1 MPLDSF
7 LIPADQAQNKDLVP
21 ANQIAD
27 RPEFF
32 MPGKSGGEFITPDE
46 DTEAA
51 AKEALERY
59 EHYLP
64 KLQPIW
70 SRWVKHWRLYMAAR
84 KNTRTAREKWR
95 SWVHVPYPFSGIQTT
110 VGSFMDV
117 VLSLDPPI
125 KPSGVG
131 PEDLIKDKKIE
142 RLLAYQM
149 RKTDF
154 PGELELFLIELF
166 VQGIAFRKSNWIN
179 DVRKIYVHPDQEE
192 MTEFEE
198 SVVAAIEA
206 GMPMPPSF
214 DQQQGPPGPDQQMP
228 TEPGQTFG
236 PPPGSDSSEAVANGV
251 APPGGAP
258 TDPPMSQEESLEAFE
273 QWRQQ
278 AIANGIPVPEPP
290 VPGPQDIINYRGTG
304 FTRVSAFDMV
314 YDPATAPWDRQEF
327 VYQRSVKTIKWL
339 KDRAKPNDPSA
350 PFNMQKL
357 MEAIGQGTNSSGQG
371 GDPRVSSYQEEIL
384 GMMDITSSQGE
395 EPGRKDDNRL
405 VEVLTCWAR
414 GTEFPYRVMVNRHP
428 DLINNLKVTPYWHG
442 EPPFM
447 VPTNNRIPGM
457 LPAMGELWQPERLY
471 YEMNTL
477 RGLRIDGVL
486 LSILPMFVRLR
497 EAGMVELAK
506 KLIPGMIMEA
516 SRPDAVTQ
524 LTNIEVPMQA
534 FTEIDKIKSDIDETN
549 ATFPNVRGG
558 ISSGSGITAT
568 EANRAFENAMVRTTQ
583 RIVRFENELSRWVR
597 HSLFNWYQ
605 FAKPKERMRVGGD
618 PGLDPFVEYRRKD
631 FLVAIDMDFHFAGAR
646 TAVNTSEE
654 IAQLKDLLITATN
667 AQIPNANIAAMFTRI
682 AELSSRDSSQFT
694 FSEEQMQ
701 QQQAQAAEEGGDQA
715 PPEEEAQQ

>member
-1 MPLDSF
+1 MPANDF
-7 LIPADQAQNKDLVP
+7 LIPADQAAGKDLIP
-21 ANQIAD
+21 ANQISE
-27 RPEFF
+27 RPELF
-32 MPGKSGGEFITPDE
+32 MPGKEGGEFIQPDE
-46 DTEAA
+46 DTVKAA
-51 AKEALERY
+51 TEALERY

-117 VLSLDPPI
+117 VLALDPPI
-125 KPSGVG
+125 KPSGIG
-131 PEDLIKDKKIE
+131 PEDLKKDKKIE
-142 RLLAYQM
+142 RLIAYQM
-149 RKTDF
+149 RKVDF

-179 DVRKIYVHPDQEE
+179 DVRKIWVHPQQDE
-192 MTEFEE
+192 MSEFEE
-198 SVVAAIEA
+198 MVVAAVEA

-214 DQQQGPPGPDQQMP
+214 EQDQGLQG
-228 TEPGQTFG
+228 
-236 PPPGSDSSEAVANGV
+236 SSEAVAN
-251 APPGGAP
+251 AMLPPGGAP
-258 TDPPMSQEESLEAFE
+258 PPSGSTIPTGAPGTEPPPMSKEESLEAFE
-273 QWRQQ
+273 VWRQQ

-290 VPGPQDIINYRGTG
+290 VPGPMDVINYRGTG
-304 FTRVSAFDMV
+304 FTRVSGFDMV
-314 YDPATAPWDRQEF
+314 YDPAIAPWSKQEF
-327 VYQRSVKTIKWL
+327 TFQRSVKTIGWL
-339 KDRAKPNDPSA
+339 KSRAKEGDVGS
-350 PFNMQKL
+350 PFDMQKL
-357 MEAIGQGTNSSGQG
+357 MEAIGEGTDSSGSG
-371 GDPRVSSYQEEIL
+371 AGDMRVSSYQEEIL
-384 GMMDITSSQGE
+384 GMMEITSSQGE
-395 EPGRKDDNRL
+395 EPGRTDDNRL
-405 VEVLTCWAR
+405 VEVITCWAP
-414 GTEFPYRVMVNRHP
+414 GTEFPYRVMVNRHK
-428 DLINNLKVTPYWHG
+428 DLVNKLKITPYWHG
-442 EPPFM
+442 EPPLI

-516 SRPDAVTQ
+516 SRTDAVTQ
-524 LTNIEVPMQA
+524 LTNIDVPMQA

-558 ISSGSGITAT
+558 ISSGSGTTAT

-583 RIVRFENELSRWVR
+583 RIVRFEGELTRWIR

-605 FAKPKERMRVGGD
+605 FAKPQERMRVGGD

-631 FLVAIDMDFHFAGAR
+631 FLTAIDMDFHFAGAR
-646 TAVNTSEE
+646 TAVNTAEE
-654 IAQLKDLLITATN
+654 IAGLKDLLITAVN
-667 AQIPNANIAAMFTRI
+667 AGITNANINAMFSRI
-682 AELSSRDSSQFT
+682 AELVSRDASQFT
-694 FSEEQMQ
+694 LTEEQIA
-701 QQQAQAAEEGGDQA
+701 QQQAEAAEQGGEQA
-715 PPEEEAQQ
+715 TEEEERQE